1 MPPLLRNILA
11 VIVGLVVCMAVN
23 GFLITL
29 SSSVIPLPEGIN
41 PNDAKSIADNIDRYE
56 AKHFIFPFLAHGL
69 GSLIG
74 AYIAALIAATH
85 KMIFAVVIGVVH
97 MIGGIT
103 MAFLI
108 PAPTWFII
116 LDLGAAYLPAAWI
129 GGKFAFRRA

>member
-1 MPPLLRNILA
+1 MASSRSAHPNPIVLDAAGRVPGGEIWLTIGFGYKFLLKDANN
-11 VIVGLVVCMAVN
+11 V
-23 GFLITL
+23 LIGTY
-29 SSSVIPLPEGIN
+29 
-41 PNDAKSIADNIDRYE
+41 DNI
-56 AKHFIFPFLAHGL
+56 PFLAHGL

-74 AYIAALIAATH
+74 AYIAALVAATH

-116 LDLGAAYLPAAWI
+116 LDLAAAYLPAAWI
-129 GGKFAFRRA
+129 GGKLAFRRA

>member
-1 MPPLLRNILA
+1 
-11 VIVGLVVCMAVN
+11 MAVN

-41 PNDAKSIADNIDRYE
+41 PNDAKSIADNMDRYE
-56 AKHFIFPFLAHGL
+56 VKHFIFPFLAHGL

-74 AYIAALIAATH
+74 AYIAALVAATH

-116 LDLGAAYLPAAWI
+116 LDLAAAYLPAAWI
-129 GGKFAFRRA
+129 GGKLAFRRA

>member
-1 MPPLLRNILA
+1 MPALLRNILA
-11 VIVGLVVCMAVN
+11 VIVGLVVCMAAN
-23 GFLITL
+23 GFLIAL

-56 AKHFIFPFLAHGL
+56 VKHFIFPFLAHGL

-108 PAPTWFII
+108 LAPTWFII

-129 GGKFAFRRA
+129 GGKLAFRRA

>member
-23 GFLITL
+23 VFLIAL
-29 SSSVIPLPEGIN
+29 SISVIPLPEGIN

-56 AKHFIFPFLAHGL
+56 VKHFIFPFLAHGL

-74 AYIAALIAATH
+74 AYIAALVAATQ

-116 LDLGAAYLPAAWI
+116 LDLGAAYLPAAWL
-129 GGKFAFRRA
+129 GGKLACRRA

>member
-1 MPPLLRNILA
+1 MPALLRNILA

-23 GFLITL
+23 GFLIAL

-56 AKHFIFPFLAHGL
+56 VKHFIFPFLAHGL

-74 AYIAALIAATH
+74 AYIAAQVAATH

-103 MAFLI
+103 MAFSSCLRLTLFDK
-108 PAPTWFII
+108 PT
-116 LDLGAAYLPAAWI
+116 
-129 GGKFAFRRA
+129 FRRSKLRADTQRQGPR